1 MRLVLEVF
9 MKKLKK
15 YILYFFS
22 ILFILAGLAYIMN
35 DARVSIFFIMGGILI
50 LPVFVDFVLK
60 KINNNKINKRKICI
74 AGFIFIIIGLALI
87 PKQFIVVKSNK
98 DALVDKMDF

>member
-1 MRLVLEVF
+1 

-22 ILFILAGLAYIMN
+22 ILSILAGLAYIMN

-60 KINNNKINKRKICI
+60 KINNNKINKEKYT
-74 AGFIFIIIGLALI
+74 LLDLYLLLLVLPSYLNSLLLLNLI
-87 PKQFIVVKSNK
+87 
-98 DALVDKMDF
+98 KMH

>member
-1 MRLVLEVF
+1 MNNEVSF
-9 MKKLKK
+9 GGF
-15 YILYFFS
+15 YEEVEEVHIIFFS

-60 KINNNKINKRKICI
+60 K
-74 AGFIFIIIGLALI
+74 LI
-87 PKQFIVVKSNK
+87 TIKLIKKNMHCWIYIYYYWSCPHT
-98 DALVDKMDF
+98 